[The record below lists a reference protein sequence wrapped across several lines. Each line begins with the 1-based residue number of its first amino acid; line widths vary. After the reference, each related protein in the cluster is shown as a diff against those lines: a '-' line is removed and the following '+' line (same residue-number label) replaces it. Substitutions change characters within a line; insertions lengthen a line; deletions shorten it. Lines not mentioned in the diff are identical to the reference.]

1 MSDPIA
7 SLGAARAAVD
17 RLRGGFSGQPAA
29 DPGAVASGAASEAT
43 AANRERP

>member
-29 DPGAVASGAASEAT
+29 DSGAVATGAAGEAT
-43 AANRERP
+43 AAGRERP